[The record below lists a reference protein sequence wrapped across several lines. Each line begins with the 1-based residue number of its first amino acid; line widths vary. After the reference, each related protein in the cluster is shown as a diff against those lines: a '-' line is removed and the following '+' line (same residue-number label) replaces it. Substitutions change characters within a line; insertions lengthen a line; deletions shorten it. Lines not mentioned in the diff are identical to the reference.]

1 MGIMKEKLEAVM
13 NEWNKEED
21 TKPQKGKASLSKDI
35 IAYVTTHPNSTATQ
49 VTNHIMREHP
59 DTPKSSTSSILK
71 QLVDRNYFERE
82 HYFDPTIRRS
92 SYKYRAVSE
101 PKRLELEAIR
111 KAEEQAAEE
120 RLEKMRLQAEA
131 ARAAKAAKREE
142 RLKAQEV
149 VGTGVSAGLSA
160 ALPAPAP
167 APAPVSVELPKP
179 RSTTQEILDSLNITQ
194 ARALY
199 DELKKIFGG

>member
-21 TKPQKGKASLSKDI
+21 IKPQKGKAYLSKDI

-71 QLVDRNYFERE
+71 QLADRNYFERE

-92 SYKYRAVSE
+92 SYKYRAVSDE
-101 PKRLELEAIR
+101 KRKELDTIR
-111 KAEEQAAEE
+111 KLEEQAAEE

-167 APAPVSVELPKP
+167 APISVELPKP

>member
-21 TKPQKGKASLSKDI
+21 AKAQHKDKPNMVRTVL
-35 IAYVTTHPNSTATQ
+35 AYITTHPNSTATQ
-49 VTNHIMREHP
+49 VNNYIMREHP
-59 DTPKSSTSSILK
+59 DTPKSSVSSILK
-71 QLVDRNYFERE
+71 QYTDKNYLERE
-82 HYFDPTIRRS
+82 NFFDETIRRAS
-92 SYKYRAVSE
+92 FKYRAVSDD
-101 PKRLELEAIR
+101 KRQELEAIR
-111 KAEEQAAEE
+111 KAEEKAAEE
-120 RLEKMRLQAEA
+120 RLERMRTQAEV

-142 RLKAQEV
+142 RLKEAQDIADAKGEIL
-149 VGTGVSAGLSA
+149 SAGLSA
-160 ALPAPAP
+160 ALPAPV
-167 APAPVSVELPKP
+167 PVEISKP

>member
-13 NEWNKEED
+13 AEWNKEED
-21 TKPQKGKASLSKDI
+21 TKVQHNEKLPVVRGV
-35 IAYVTTHPNSTATQ
+35 IAYVAKHPNCTAMQ
-49 VTNHIMREHP
+49 VTKHILSEYP
-59 DTPKSSTSSILK
+59 ETNKSNPSSILK
-71 QLVDRNYFERE
+71 QYTDKNYFERE
-82 HYFDPTIRRS
+82 AFFDETINRS
-92 SYKYRAVSE
+92 SYKYRVVDE
-101 PKRLELEAIR
+101 GKRKELEAKR
-111 KAEEQAAEE
+111 KADEKAAEE
-120 RLEKMRLQAEA
+120 RLEKMRAQAEA

-142 RLKAQEV
+142 RLKAQELE
-149 VGTGVSAGLSA
+149 GTGVSAGLSA
-160 ALPAPAP
+160 ALP

>member
-21 TKPQKGKASLSKDI
+21 AKAQHKDKPNMVRTVL
-35 IAYVTTHPNSTATQ
+35 AYITTHPNSTATQ
-49 VTNHIMREHP
+49 VNNYIMREHP
-59 DTPKSSTSSILK
+59 DTPKSSVSSILK
-71 QLVDRNYFERE
+71 QYTDKNYLERE
-82 HYFDPTIRRS
+82 NFFDETIRRAS
-92 SYKYRAVSE
+92 FKYRAVSDD
-101 PKRLELEAIR
+101 KRLELEAIR
-111 KAEEQAAEE
+111 KAEEKAAEE
-120 RLEKMRLQAEA
+120 RLERMRTQAEA

-142 RLKAQEV
+142 RLKEAQDIADAKGEML
-149 VGTGVSAGLSA
+149 SAGLSA
-160 ALPAPAP
+160 ALPAPV
-167 APAPVSVELPKP
+167 PVEIPKP

>member
-13 NEWNKEED
+13 NEWNKEEEQSNE
-21 TKPQKGKASLSKDI
+21 PVSFSKKVLD
-35 IAYVTTHPNSTATQ
+35 YLLKHPNSSAGTICAH
-49 VTNHIMREHP
+49 VLREYP
-59 DTPKSSTSSILK
+59 DTPKSSVSSTLK
-71 QLVDRNYFERE
+71 QLFDRNFVERE
-82 HYFDPTIRRS
+82 HYFDPTVRRS
-92 SYKYRAVSE
+92 SYKYRAVSDE
-101 PKRLELEAIR
+101 KRKELDTIR
-111 KAEEQAAEE
+111 KLEEQAAEE

-160 ALPAPAP
+160 ALPVPAP
-167 APAPVSVELPKP
+167 APAPMSVELPKP

>member
-21 TKPQKGKASLSKDI
+21 IKPQKGKAYLSKDI

-71 QLVDRNYFERE
+71 QLADRNYFERE

-120 RLEKMRLQAEA
+120 RLEKMRAQAEA

-160 ALPAPAP
+160 ALPAP

>member
-21 TKPQKGKASLSKDI
+21 AKAQHKDKPNMVRTVL
-35 IAYVTTHPNSTATQ
+35 AYITTHPNSTATQ
-49 VTNHIMREHP
+49 VNNYIMREHP
-59 DTPKSSTSSILK
+59 DTPKSSVSSILK
-71 QLVDRNYFERE
+71 QYTDKNYLERE
-82 HYFDPTIRRS
+82 NFFDETIRRAS
-92 SYKYRAVSE
+92 FKYRAVSDD
-101 PKRLELEAIR
+101 KRLELEATR
-111 KAEEQAAEE
+111 KAEEKAAEE
-120 RLEKMRLQAEA
+120 RLERMRTQAEA

-142 RLKAQEV
+142 RLKEAQDIADAKGEIL
-149 VGTGVSAGLSA
+149 SAGLSA
-160 ALPAPAP
+160 ALPAPV
-167 APAPVSVELPKP
+167 PVEIPKP

>member
-21 TKPQKGKASLSKDI
+21 VKSQKGKTSLSKDI

-49 VTNHIMREHP
+49 ITNHVMREHP

-71 QLVDRNYFERE
+71 QLADRNYFERE

-92 SYKYRAVSE
+92 SYKYRAMSDE
-101 PKRLELEAIR
+101 KRKELDTIR
-111 KAEEQAAEE
+111 KLEEQAAEE

-160 ALPAPAP
+160 ALPAPVS
-167 APAPVSVELPKP
+167 VSVELPKP
-179 RSTTQEILDSLNITQ
+179 RSTTQEILDNLNITQ

>member
-21 TKPQKGKASLSKDI
+21 AKAQHKDKPNMVRTVL
-35 IAYVTTHPNSTATQ
+35 AYITTHPNSTATQ
-49 VTNHIMREHP
+49 VNNYIMREHP
-59 DTPKSSTSSILK
+59 DTPKSSVSSILK
-71 QLVDRNYFERE
+71 QYTDKNYLERE
-82 HYFDPTIRRS
+82 NFFDETIRRAS
-92 SYKYRAVSE
+92 FKYRAVSDD
-101 PKRLELEAIR
+101 KRLELEATR
-111 KAEEQAAEE
+111 KAEEKAAEE
-120 RLEKMRLQAEA
+120 RLERMRTQAEA

-142 RLKAQEV
+142 RLKEAQDIADAKGEML
-149 VGTGVSAGLSA
+149 SAGLSA
-160 ALPAPAP
+160 ALPAPV
-167 APAPVSVELPKP
+167 PVEIPKP

>member
-21 TKPQKGKASLSKDI
+21 IKPQKGKAYLSKDI

-71 QLVDRNYFERE
+71 QLADRNYFERE

-120 RLEKMRLQAEA
+120 RLEKMRAQAEA

-167 APAPVSVELPKP
+167 APDIS
-179 RSTTQEILDSLNITQ
+179 
-194 ARALY
+194 RAT
-199 DELKKIFGG
+199 